1 MSDLRSVL
9 IETAR
14 ACRGVLP
21 EKKAEEKPVSFKG
34 KRVLVVEDNEL
45 NSEIAY
51 EILSRAGFAVEEAAD
66 GSIAVEMVKERPEYY
81 YDLVLMDIQMPIM
94 DGYEATKAIRHLSR
108 RDVTTLPILAMTANA
123 FEEDRERALQNGMNG
138 HIAKPIYIDVL
149 YKTLQM
155 IWQKN

>member
-14 ACRGVLP
+14 ACKGIAP
-21 EKKAEEKPVSFKG
+21 EKKVEEKPVSFEG

-51 EILSRAGFAVEEAAD
+51 EILSRAGFAVEGAAD
-66 GSIAVEMVKERPEYY
+66 GSIALEMVKNRPEFY

-94 DGYEATKAIRHLSR
+94 DGYEATKAIRSLPR
-108 RDVTTLPILAMTANA
+108 RDVTSLPILAMTANA
-123 FEEDRERALQNGMNG
+123 FEEDKERALQNGMNG
-138 HIAKPIYIDVL
+138 HIAKPIYIDIL
-149 YKTLQM
+149 YNTLQK
-155 IWQKN
+155 IWQKS